1 MGIGIDLGGTKIEG
15 IALDGSLEV
24 ARSRVDTPRDDYE
37 ATLRAI
43 TELVTALQQRI
54 PNPESRLP
62 AEALRAAAGIPTVG
76 IGIPGTVSS
85 STGLVK
91 NANSTWLIGRPLQHD
106 LEERLGR
113 PVRIANDANCFA
125 VSEATDG
132 AAVGAPVVFGVIAG
146 TGVGGGLVVNGQ
158 ILGGA
163 NGIAGEWGHNPLPWT
178 DADDAVWPPCY
189 CGQRGCIETFL
200 SGPGMTADHE
210 RFAGVRRLPREIV
223 KAAADGD
230 VDAEATL
237 RRYERRMARA
247 LASVINVL
255 DPDVIVLGGG
265 LSNIERL
272 YVNVPR
278 LWSEFIFAAE
288 REPFEP
294 VEPVEPFESRIPN
307 PESRV
312 RTRLVPARH
321 GDASGVRGAAW
332 LWPVS
337 P

>member
-1 MGIGIDLGGTKIEG
+1 MPVRIGIDLGGTKIEG
-15 IALDGSLEV
+15 IALDGSIEV

-37 ATLRAI
+37 ATLAAI
-43 TELVTALQQRI
+43 VELLRTLERRI
-54 PNPESRLP
+54 PDPESRIP
-62 AEALRAAAGIPTVG
+62 ADTTIG

-106 LEERLGR
+106 LEARLGR

-125 VSEATDG
+125 VSEAADG

-146 TGVGGGLVVNGQ
+146 TGVGGGIVVHGQ
-158 ILGGA
+158 ILSGA
-163 NGIAGEWGHNPLPWT
+163 HGIAGEWGHNPLPWT
-178 DADDAVWPPCY
+178 DADDAAWPPCY
-189 CGQRGCIETFL
+189 CGKRGCIETFL

-210 RFAGVRRLPREIV
+210 RFAGVRLLPREIV
-223 KAAADGD
+223 RAAADGD
-230 VDAEATL
+230 ADAEATL

-294 VEPVEPFESRIPN
+294 AEPLESRIPN

-321 GDASGVRGAAW
+321 GDAGGVRGAAR
-332 LWPVS
+332 LWPAS
-337 P
+337 